1 MTLLF
6 VYIYLLGKLLMT
18 VCGSLFAM
26 LDMFDPFLSTCLMKQ
41 LDDVLFEKKKK
52 SESGIQRSVLA
63 MATNA
68 NVYRIADEILV
79 TFENQI

>member
-1 MTLLF
+1 
-6 VYIYLLGKLLMT
+6 
-18 VCGSLFAM
+18 M
-26 LDMFDPFLSTCLMKQ
+26 LDMFDPFISTCLMKQ

-52 SESGIQRSVLA
+52 KILLSNLESGIQRSVLA

-68 NVYRIADEILV
+68 NVYRIADKLLM

>member
-1 MTLLF
+1 
-6 VYIYLLGKLLMT
+6 MT

-26 LDMFDPFLSTCLMKQ
+26 LDMFDPFISTCLMKQ
-41 LDDVLFEKKKK
+41 LDDVLFERKKKFLL
-52 SESGIQRSVLA
+52 SNLESGIQRSVLA

-68 NVYRIADEILV
+68 NVYRIADKLLM

>member
-6 VYIYLLGKLLMT
+6 VYIYLFGKSLMT

-26 LDMFDPFLSTCLMKQ
+26 LDMFDPFISTCLMKQ

-52 SESGIQRSVLA
+52 
-63 MATNA
+63 N
-68 NVYRIADEILV
+68 
-79 TFENQI
+79 FFFQI

>member
-1 MTLLF
+1 
-6 VYIYLLGKLLMT
+6 MT

-26 LDMFDPFLSTCLMKQ
+26 LDMFDPFISTCLMKQ
-41 LDDVLFEKKKK
+41 LDDVLFEKKKHFLL
-52 SESGIQRSVLA
+52 SNLESGIQRSVLA

-68 NVYRIADEILV
+68 NVYRIADKLLM

>member
-1 MTLLF
+1 
-6 VYIYLLGKLLMT
+6 
-18 VCGSLFAM
+18 M
-26 LDMFDPFLSTCLMKQ
+26 LDMFDPFISTCLMKQ

-52 SESGIQRSVLA
+52 ILLSNLESGIQRSVLA

-68 NVYRIADEILV
+68 NVYRIADKLLM

>member
-1 MTLLF
+1 
-6 VYIYLLGKLLMT
+6 MT

-26 LDMFDPFLSTCLMKQ
+26 LDMFDPFISTCLMKQ
-41 LDDVLFEKKKK
+41 LDDVLFEKKNSSSSFKFRVC
-52 SESGIQRSVLA
+52 GIQISVLT

-68 NVYRIADEILV
+68 NVYRIADKILM

>member
-1 MTLLF
+1 
-6 VYIYLLGKLLMT
+6 
-18 VCGSLFAM
+18 M
-26 LDMFDPFLSTCLMKQ
+26 LDMFDPFISTCLMKQ

-52 SESGIQRSVLA
+52 KFLLSNLESGIQRSVLA

-68 NVYRIADEILV
+68 NVYRIADKLLM

>member
-1 MTLLF
+1 
-6 VYIYLLGKLLMT
+6 MT

-26 LDMFDPFLSTCLMKQ
+26 LDMFDPFISTCLMKQ
-41 LDDVLFEKKKK
+41 LDDVLFGKKKK
-52 SESGIQRSVLA
+52 KFLSNLESGIQRSVLA

-68 NVYRIADEILV
+68 NVYRIADKLLM

>member
-1 MTLLF
+1 
-6 VYIYLLGKLLMT
+6 
-18 VCGSLFAM
+18 M
-26 LDMFDPFLSTCLMKQ
+26 LDMFDPFISTCLMKQ

-52 SESGIQRSVLA
+52 KFLLSNLESGIQRSVLA

-68 NVYRIADEILV
+68 NVYRIAGKILM

>member
-1 MTLLF
+1 
-6 VYIYLLGKLLMT
+6 MT

-26 LDMFDPFLSTCLMKQ
+26 LDMFDPFISTCLMKQ
-41 LDDVLFEKKKK
+41 LDDVLFEKKKILL
-52 SESGIQRSVLA
+52 SNLESGIQRSVLA

-68 NVYRIADEILV
+68 NVYRIADKLLM

>member
-1 MTLLF
+1 
-6 VYIYLLGKLLMT
+6 MT

-26 LDMFDPFLSTCLMKQ
+26 LGMFDPLLSTCLMKQ
-41 LDDVLFEKKKK
+41 LDDVLLKWCFFFTSSFKLV
-52 SESGIQRSVLA
+52 SGIQRSVLA

-68 NVYRIADEILV
+68 NVYRIADKIFM